1 MNNDITITVP
11 ANAAALIN
19 LALNNHWGVLYFDK
33 DIDAAKKAEALA
45 KLEAVMDQLRPAK

>member
-1 MNNDITITVP
+1 MNNDITISVP

-19 LALNNHWGVLYFDK
+19 LALNNHWGVLYFNN

-45 KLEAVMDQLRPAK
+45 KLEAVMDQLRPVK